1 MSDLAE
7 FRASIVSAL
16 QGLNASGWDLASGR
30 VLDGLV
36 PFSRATGQTLW
47 YSCLPSG
54 SGGSGLLAIVGAGDG
69 RGRLRVGLPQFA
81 CSVDVY
87 CAVDSDVNDTLSGV
101 TAAVEYIRKTVSD
114 ILNGGVTYPAPE
126 FLRAGRVTVLHYT
139 LECEGLS
146 CEAYTRWLRNESDV
160 QVFNETGLGI
170 FV

>member
-16 QGLNASGWDLASGR
+16 QGVNASGWDLQSGR
-30 VLDGLV
+30 VLEGIV
-36 PFSRATGQTLW
+36 PFSAATGQALW

-54 SGGSGLLAIVGAGDG
+54 SGGSGLLAVVGAGDG
-69 RGRLRVGLPQFA
+69 RGRLRVGLPTFS

-87 CAVDSDVNDTLSGV
+87 CALDSDTSDTLSGV
-101 TAAVEYIRKTVSD
+101 TAVVEYIRRTVSA

-126 FLRAGRVTVLHYT
+126 FLRAGRVTVLHYMMK
-139 LECEGLS
+139 CEGMS
-146 CEAYTRWLRNESDV
+146 CEAYTRWLRNESDAPV
-160 QVFNETGLGI
+160 LNESGTVI